1 MKYSHHLLSISLV
14 GLLLTVACSQKPN
27 IEITHLEHTDT
38 SQDSDCIE
46 KTGYLSYDSVTFSDQ
61 SYAVSMLQQ
70 APQNWLVKYMD
81 KDGKL
86 IGTVSAASET
96 TSQHLVY
103 GYDNEGRLKYLL
115 YFDYKREPTNASERC
130 DSAYQHF
137 RLAID
142 SIDFG
147 KPNTSRHQLAEIKYR
162 RNGDAYEV
170 GNYAEGKVI
179 KAPEGYKLNVS
190 VKPGASFWTSDINGG
205 RFYLMVDVVPVKDDG
220 HYSIKRFVDLY
231 PTIEEHYLH
240 GRRIKAIG
248 YPNPTYPQD
257 VRTTTTYRRENGMNI
272 YEIQKAN
279 STDTQISIWKEGL
292 PQVIFTR
299 SKWGTLRSE
308 TRYVYL
314 PSGEVKKLE
323 RGFDFKE
330 KKLKAAVAKMIKAED
345 LPSEDDFMDPLEN
358 SNWAYIYGK

>member
-1 MKYSHHLLSISLV
+1 MKHSHHLPLIILT
-14 GLLLTVACSQKPN
+14 GLLLTVACSEKPK
-27 IEITHLEHTDT
+27 IGITDLEHTDT
-38 SQDSDCIE
+38 LQDSDCIE
-46 KTGYLSYDSVTFSDQ
+46 KTGFVSYDSVTFSDQ
-61 SYAVSMLQQ
+61 SYALSMLKY
-70 APQNWLVKYMD
+70 APQNWLVKYIN
-81 KDGKL
+81 KDGQL

-103 GYDNEGRLKYLL
+103 GYDDEGRLKYLL
-115 YFDYKREPTNASERC
+115 YFDYKREPSDADERC

-142 SIDFG
+142 SINFS
-147 KPNTSRHQLAEIKYR
+147 KPDTSRHQLVEIKYR

-190 VKPGASFWTSDINGG
+190 VKPGAVFWTSDLDGG
-205 RFYLMVDVVPVKDDG
+205 YFYLMVDVVPVKDDG
-220 HYSIKRFVDLY
+220 HYFIKRFVDLC

-248 YPNPTYPQD
+248 YPNPAYPKD

-330 KKLKAAVAKMIKAED
+330 KKLKPAVAKIIKAEY
-345 LPSEDDFMDPLEN
+345 LPSEDDFMDPLRK
-358 SNWAYIYGK
+358 SHWTYIYGK